1 MRCPKCQYLSFD
13 NGDRCRN
20 CGYEFSL
27 AIASTPLDLPIQ
39 DGTEALGPLAD
50 LELRDTPEPARAAAS
65 APASEAAGFELPLFT
80 PGGKAAPPLVT
91 PAPPRAPLSVRRNAP
106 APPKPRAAAPR
117 AARATLEE
125 PRLALDTS
133 EIPVVERPEQ
143 AQRAQPLQSSA
154 PEQRSRDQQRS
165 KDLQGPGNSRNDLHD
180 GAAVERPGDVSRT
193 PRTRPDASS
202 RSASVPIAGAEV
214 QTVAPAAARAF
225 AAILDLAIVGGI
237 DAAVL
242 YLTLRIL
249 DLPMADA
256 RALPMIPFLAF
267 LLLLNGGY
275 FAAFVAAGGQTIGK
289 MASGIRVVSS
299 ASGTERTQR
308 VPVASAIVRAAA
320 YLVSALPAGVGFMPG
335 LSSDHRALH
344 DRLADTRV
352 VKA

>member
-27 AIASTPLDLPIQ
+27 AVSSTPLDLPIQ
-39 DGTEALGPLAD
+39 DGTEAMGPLAD
-50 LELRDTPEPARAAAS
+50 LELRNTPEPARAAVS
-65 APASEAAGFELPLFT
+65 ATAADAAGFELPLFT

-106 APPKPRAAAPR
+106 APPKPRAATAPR
-117 AARATLEE
+117 AGRATLEE

-133 EIPVVERPEQ
+133 EIPVVERPQ
-143 AQRAQPLQSSA
+143 HPQ
-154 PEQRSRDQQRS
+154 RDQQRPEDRQRS
-165 KDLQGPGNSRNDLHD
+165 KDLQRSEDQQRSENSKNDLHD
-180 GAAVERPGDVSRT
+180 GAAADRPEHFGSSQRSRLEA
-193 PRTRPDASS
+193 AS
-202 RSASVPIAGAEV
+202 RRASVPNARAED

-242 YLTLRIL
+242 YLTLRVL
-249 DLPMADA
+249 DLKMADA

-267 LLLLNGGY
+267 LLLLNGSY

-289 MASGIRVVSS
+289 MASGIRVVPG
-299 ASGTERTQR
+299 ASGTERSQR